1 MQLERL
7 IEGHQAQLGCTRW
20 EGTFRDYLGY
30 VQANPHV
37 CSLSHARLF
46 RMIESAGV
54 TSNQDGKVYA
64 FFQDRLF
71 GIDKPVARFVDVISA
86 AAKGLDTR
94 KRILLLVGPVGSG
107 KSTLAVLLK
116 RGLEEFSLTGEGAV
130 FAIRGCPLNEE
141 PLHLIPHTLRP
152 AAEKELGV
160 KIEGDLCPQCRW
172 ELENQYGGDVF
183 AVPVHRI
190 FFSEQHRTGIGT
202 YVPSDP
208 KSMDIS
214 DLVGGLDLAAVG
226 RYGNEGDPR
235 AWNFNGALE
244 AANRGMFEGVELLKM
259 PIEFI
264 YTFITLTQ
272 EQNIKAGRFALLYAD
287 EVIIAHTNETEFAN
301 FIAQKRNEALHD
313 RVLVVKIPYNLI
325 VREEIRIYEGM
336 IRSASL
342 DCHLAP
348 HALEVAA
355 QFAVLSRLKESKKRN
370 TSTVTKMK
378 LYNSQHVQGF
388 TAEDTRELQREFP
401 DEGMTGLSPRHI
413 IDTIAGAIVKNGAK
427 CISPIQVLLEEKGVI
442 EKGRHVDI
450 EQNKDKLVANIT
462 EIRALYDEAV
472 KKELQKAFVHSFED
486 TAQQLFNTYLDH
498 IQAATEKTR
507 VKDPVTGEDVEP
519 DEKIMK
525 GIETHMGISDSSAK
539 GFREE
544 VLRKI
549 GIASRRGETFK
560 WDTHPALKES
570 IEKKLFEDSKSV
582 IRTTVSVINPDREHV
597 KRIDAVVEA
606 LKDEGYCDIC
616 ARELLRYGA
625 QLLMR

>member
-1 MQLERL
+1 MQLEQL
-7 IEGHQAQLGCTRW
+7 IEGHQAQLGSTKW

-30 VQANPHV
+30 LKSNPQI
-37 CSLSHARLF
+37 CMFSHARMF

-54 TSNQDGKVYA
+54 QTNHDGKVYT
-64 FFQDRLF
+64 FFQDHLF
-71 GIDKPVARFVDVISA
+71 GIDKPVAKFVDVISA

-107 KSTLAVLLK
+107 KSTLAILLK
-116 RGLEEFSLTGEGAV
+116 RGLEKFSHTEEGAV

-141 PLHLIPHTLRP
+141 PLHLVPRSLRP
-152 AAEKELGV
+152 QAEKELGV
-160 KIEGDLCPQCRW
+160 RIEGDVCPQCRW
-172 ELENQYGGDVF
+172 ALENEFAGDIF
-183 AVPVHRI
+183 AMPVHRVV
-190 FFSEQHRTGIGT
+190 FSEQNRTGIGT

-214 DLVGGLDLAAVG
+214 DLVGGLDLAAVA

-244 AANRGMFEGVELLKM
+244 AANRGMFEGVEMLKM

-325 VREEIRIYEGM
+325 VREEIKIYEGM

-342 DCHLAP
+342 DCHVAP

-355 QFAVLSRLKESKKRN
+355 QFVVLSRLKESKKKN
-370 TSTVTKMK
+370 TSNVTKMK

-388 TAEDTRELQREFP
+388 TPEDTKELQREFP

-413 IDTIAGAIVKNGAK
+413 IDTIANVIVKHGAR
-427 CISPIQVLLEEKGVI
+427 CISPIQVLLEEKDVV

-450 EQNKDKLVANIT
+450 EQNKERLVAHIA
-462 EIRALYDEAV
+462 EVRSLYDEAV

-498 IQAATEKTR
+498 IQANTEKTR
-507 VKDPVTGEDVEP
+507 VKDPVTGEDVDP
-519 DEKIMK
+519 DERIMK

-560 WDTHPALKES
+560 WDTHPALKEA

-582 IRTTVSVINPDREHV
+582 IRTTVSAINPDQDHV

-606 LKDEGYCDIC
+606 LKKDGYCDIC

>member
-1 MQLERL
+1 MQLEQL
-7 IEGHQAQLGCTRW
+7 IEGHQARLGGTRW

-30 VQANPHV
+30 VKVHPHV
-37 CSLSHARLF
+37 CQLAHARMF

-54 TSNQDGKVYA
+54 SENQDGRTYN
-64 FFQDRLF
+64 FFRDHLF

-116 RGLEEFSLTGEGAV
+116 RGLEEFSLTEEGAV
-130 FAIRGCPLNEE
+130 FAIKGCPLNEE
-141 PLHLIPHTLRP
+141 PLHLIPRSLRP

-160 KIEGDLCPQCRW
+160 RIEGDLCPQCRW
-172 ELENQYGGDVF
+172 DLENRYQGDVF

-190 FFSEQHRTGIGT
+190 FFSEQNRTGIGT

-214 DLVGGLDLAAVG
+214 DLVGGLDLAAVA

-244 AANRGMFEGVELLKM
+244 AASRGMFEGVEMLKM

-287 EVIIAHTNETEFAN
+287 EVVIAHTNETEFVN
-301 FIAQKRNEALHD
+301 FVAQKRNEALHD
-313 RVLVVKIPYNLI
+313 RVLVVKIPYNL
-325 VREEIRIYEGM
+325 VVSEEIRIYEGM
-336 IRSASL
+336 IRSADL

-355 QFAVLSRLKESKKRN
+355 QFAVLSRLKESKKKN

-401 DEGMTGLSPRHI
+401 DEGMSGLSPRHV
-413 IDTIAGAIVKNGAK
+413 IDTIAGAVVKHGAR
-427 CISPIQVLLEEKGVI
+427 CISPIQVLLEEKEVV

-450 EQNKDKLVANIT
+450 EQNKEKLAANIT
-462 EIRALYDEAV
+462 EVRALYDEAV

-498 IQAATEKTR
+498 IQASTERTR

-519 DEKIMK
+519 DEKIMR

-549 GIASRRGETFK
+549 GIASRRGEIFK
-560 WDTHPALKES
+560 WDTHPALKEA
-570 IEKKLFEDSKSV
+570 IEKKLFEDSKAV
-582 IRTTVSVINPDREHV
+582 IRTTVSAINPDREHV

-606 LKDEGYCDIC
+606 LKKEGYCDIC